1 MSDATPAPEAEVEP
15 EAAPSRRERLS
26 GFGLHPVETCRV
38 YRPEGLEPLQ
48 ELVAKAGH
56 SLVPRGLGR
65 SYGDAALNPDGVLL
79 STRLDRLLD
88 FDPET
93 GLLHCEAG
101 VSLADI
107 LDVLLPRGFCFPV
120 TPGTKHVSVGGA
132 IAADVHGKNHH
143 RSGSTAAFVEDF
155 RMILASG
162 EIVTCSRQEN
172 AELFWATL
180 GGMGL
185 TGFVVEARLR
195 LRRVETAWMRVET
208 TRARDLDALLALT
221 EGDAGFEYAVAWIN
235 CLARG
240 RSLGRSVLTRANHV
254 RRDALP
260 ARAAAAPLSPRAP
273 LSVRVPFTMPGW
285 LLSPMSV
292 RVLNDAVYR
301 VQRVGERLQT
311 CDGYFY
317 VLDRI
322 RGFNLAYGRRGLLQY
337 QVWLPTATARE
348 GLVELLEAFSASG
361 RASFL
366 AVLKAFG
373 AASGGL
379 LSFPGPGIT
388 LSLDLPWTGPDLAA
402 LLWRLDEGVARR
414 GGRVY
419 LAKDAC
425 LSRERFSEMHP
436 AVACFREQKTKVD
449 PEGHFASSQARRL
462 GLVDAD

>member
-1 MSDATPAPEAEVEP
+1 MSAVAPAHGAGTV
-15 EAAPSRRERLS
+15 PSRRQALS

-38 YRPEGLEPLQ
+38 YRPEGLDGLQ
-48 ELVAKAGH
+48 AVVAGAGQ
-56 SLVPRGLGR
+56 SVVPRGLGR

-93 GLLHCEAG
+93 GLLRCEAG
-101 VSLADI
+101 VSLAEV
-107 LDVLLPRGFCFPV
+107 LDVFLPRGFCFPV
-120 TPGTKHVSVGGA
+120 TPGTKHVTIGGA

-143 RSGSTAAFVEDF
+143 HSGSTAAFVEDF

-162 EIVTCSRQEN
+162 EIVTCSRREN
-172 AELFWATL
+172 PELFWATL

-185 TGFVVEARLR
+185 LGFVVEARLR

-208 TRARDLDALLALT
+208 TRARDLDAILALA
-221 EGDAGFEYAVAWIN
+221 EGDSGFEYSVAWID

-254 RRDALP
+254 GRDALP
-260 ARAAAAPLSPRAP
+260 ARAAAAPLAP
-273 LSVRVPFTMPGW
+273 PTPLAVRVPFTMPGF
-285 LLSPMSV
+285 LLNPWSV
-292 RVLNDAVYR
+292 RAFNEAVYR
-301 VQRVGERLQT
+301 VQRDGETLRS
-311 CDGYFY
+311 CDAYFY

-322 RGFNLAYGRRGLLQY
+322 RDFNLAYGRRGLLQY
-337 QVWLPTATARE
+337 QVWLPFETARE
-348 GLVELLEAFSASG
+348 GLVELLEAFSRSR

-366 AVLKAFG
+366 AVLKTFG

-379 LSFPGPGIT
+379 LSFPGPGVT
-388 LSLDLPWTGPDLAA
+388 LSLDLPFTGPDLAA
-402 LLWRLDEGVARR
+402 LLGRLDEGVARR

-425 LSRERFSEMHP
+425 LAREHFAEMYP
-436 AVACFREQKTKVD
+436 AAARFRELKAKVD
-449 PEGHFASSQARRL
+449 PEGRFASSQARRL
-462 GLVDAD
+462 GLVDGD